1 MKKTLFTLVPL
12 AELMAVVALLYGC
25 SNLNARLAKDVTG
38 VWQSTP
44 EAFSDNSALS
54 ATIVDTYE
62 FGQAGMTANET
73 LTGPLTISGMVNVN
87 TQVVSDTTGVQPTA
101 ISAAARTSVSGTWTV
116 IDEDEISISIDLT
129 TLTVDVDPAAVA
141 ASVGSFGTAS
151 PQIDSLRP
159 SIASGIEASIK
170 QALTLR
176 YGSLTH
182 MDDVSV
188 KGNLLKYEIADT
200 DFVLT
205 RQSAAEEIP
214 ETKRY
219 YPS

>member
-12 AELMAVVALLYGC
+12 AELLAVVALLYGC
-25 SNLNARLAKDVTG
+25 SNLNARLAKEVTG
-38 VWQSTP
+38 VWLSTP

-54 ATIVDTYE
+54 ASIVDTYE
-62 FGQAGMTANET
+62 FGQAGMTATET

-101 ISAAARTSVSGTWTV
+101 LSASARTSVSGTWTV
-116 IDEDEISISIDLT
+116 IDDDEIAISIDLA
-129 TLTVDVDPAAVA
+129 TLSVNVDPDAVA
-141 ASVGSFGTAS
+141 ASVSAIGAVA
-151 PQIDSLRP
+151 PQIDSIRP
-159 SIASGIEASIK
+159 AIAASIEASIK

-188 KGNLLKYEIADT
+188 KGNLLKYEIGHS

-205 RQSAAEEIP
+205 RQSSAE
-214 ETKRY
+214 
-219 YPS
+219 